1 MMKNTYK
8 PNLIQMTISL
18 KLHNLTIT
26 VRSVFEEDSNYY
38 AHFFFFFFFFL
49 MNVCMSY
56 KDATQYK
63 KISIENRPN
72 YFFNDIINTKCFDPN
87 LLEIHK
93 LSCKSANISIYHIEH
108 MQMK

>member
-18 KLHNLTIT
+18 KLRNLTIT
-26 VRSVFEEDSNYY
+26 VRSVFEEDSKYY
-38 AHFFFFFFFFL
+38 AHFFFFL

>member
-1 MMKNTYK
+1 M
-8 PNLIQMTISL
+8 IISL
-18 KLHNLTIT
+18 KLHNLTII
-26 VRSVFEEDSNYY
+26 VRSVFEEDSKYY
-38 AHFFFFFFFFL
+38 PLFFFFFL
-49 MNVCMSY
+49 VNVCMSY

-72 YFFNDIINTKCFDPN
+72 YFFNDIINIKCFDPN

>member
-1 MMKNTYK
+1 M
-8 PNLIQMTISL
+8 SL
-18 KLHNLTIT
+18 KLRNLTIT
-26 VRSVFEEDSNYY
+26 VRSVFEEDSKYY
-38 AHFFFFFFFFL
+38 AHFFFFFFL